1 MTKPRTM
8 NKKSLAT
15 IAGIIVFFF
24 LLVCLFVPEQAF
36 GGKIVEAPDYAGYL
50 GMSKE
55 ANDWN
60 WAHPDDK
67 TAWTGSMFSGMP
79 TMMITGNV
87 QKDGLRPVFNMI
99 NLTKFKPASVLL
111 LSLIGAFLLLLVI
124 GISPIVAAGGAVAV
138 TLCSYNLQI
147 IQVGH
152 NTKMQALALFPW
164 VLASVIFT
172 YKKAF
177 DDSGGWK
184 KWLPAT
190 LLGAILFGFA
200 LAFQIKA
207 NHVQITWYLALVL
220 FVYVIGLIVW
230 ICVSKQRLKTL
241 WGRFLTASVLLLISG
256 VAGIGTNASSLVPMW
271 EYTTQTMRGG
281 SELSGEEKNGLSLD
295 YSTSW
300 SYGWEELPNIMI
312 ANFNGGA
319 SKGALPPNSKT
330 VALLKKSNLTTWR
343 KESKKQPLY
352 WGPQPDTAGPM
363 YVGAITVFLFL
374 LGLLVCEGKDRW
386 WMMAAALLS
395 IGLAL
400 GRNLM
405 PLTRFFYSCVPFYNK
420 FRAVSMSLVI
430 LQFILPMLGFL
441 ALDKILKGDVD
452 KKAFMKKGLT
462 AFAIV
467 GGFCLIF
474 SLFPGLA
481 GDFRSPMDE
490 GRSAQWVEALSADRR
505 SLLRKDAFFSLI
517 LVSITYVLLLWS
529 YRKKDPGKT
538 RFIVA
543 VAICALVT
551 VNLFGVGKRFLN
563 SEHFTSR
570 REFNKT
576 FTPREVDKMFQQDND
591 PYYRVADLTVNV
603 FSDSKPSYFH
613 KNIGGYSAAKLQ
625 RYDDLINW
633 YLKKELS
640 QVSGAVKNSGTFGE
654 FQRNVGPIPILSMLN
669 TKYFIYDENRAP
681 LENMQTMGEVWLV
694 DQGKTVSTPD
704 EEIKALGKTNLWTTA
719 LLGPDFKN
727 VSIPPRIDENDWI
740 SFISYAP
747 NEVRYQYEIASDRA
761 AVFSEIYY
769 PFGWTAK
776 IDGNTSVDIFR
787 ADWTLRGII
796 LPAGKH
802 ELVMRM
808 DPPSYRK
815 GARLSLISS
824 IFLYLL
830 LALSAGALIISKVR
844 K

>member
-1 MTKPRTM
+1 M
-8 NKKSLAT
+8 NKNSLVT
-15 IAGIIVFFF
+15 FSCIIVFFL
-24 LLVCLFVPEQAF
+24 LLVIAFVPQQVF
-36 GGKIVEAPDYAGYL
+36 GGKVVQAPDYAGYV

-60 WAHPDDK
+60 VAHPNDK

-87 QKDGLRPVFNMI
+87 QNDGLRPLFNLI
-99 NLTKFKPASVLL
+99 NFKKFKPASVLL

-138 TLCSYNLQI
+138 TFCSYNLQI

-152 NTKMQALALFPW
+152 NTKMLALALFPW
-164 VLASVIFT
+164 VLAAVIFT

-177 DDSGGWK
+177 YDSGVGK
-184 KWLPAT
+184 KWIPAT
-190 LLGAILFGFA
+190 ILGAILFGFA

-220 FVYVIGLIVW
+220 FVYVIGLLVW
-230 ICVSKQRLKTL
+230 MCLSKERLQTL
-241 WGRFLTASVLLLISG
+241 WSRFLIASAMLLVSG
-256 VAGIGTNASSLVPMW
+256 LAGIGTNACSLVPMW
-271 EYTTQTMRGG
+271 EYTTQTIRGG

-295 YSTSW
+295 YSTNW
-300 SYGWEELPNIMI
+300 SYGWEELPNII
-312 ANFNGGA
+312 IPNFNGG
-319 SKGALPPNSKT
+319 SSRGTLPSNSKT
-330 VALLKKSNLTTWR
+330 VALLKKSDITTWR
-343 KESKKQPLY
+343 KESRKQPLY

-374 LGLLVCEGKDRW
+374 LGLMVCEGKNRW
-386 WMMAAALLS
+386 WMLAAALLS

-400 GRNLM
+400 GKNLM

-430 LQFILPMLGFL
+430 LQFVLPMLGFL
-441 ALDKILKGDVD
+441 ALDKIMKGEVERKD
-452 KKAFMKKGLT
+452 FIKKGLIT
-462 AFAIV
+462 FAVV

-481 GDFRSPMDE
+481 GDFKSPMDE
-490 GRSAQWVEALSADRR
+490 GRSAQWAEALASDRK
-505 SLLRKDAFFSLI
+505 SLLRKDAFVSFM
-517 LVSITYVLLLWS
+517 LVSMTFLLLLWS
-529 YRKKDPGKT
+529 FRKKNPDKT
-538 RFIVA
+538 RLLA
-543 VAICALVT
+543 TVAICALV
-551 VNLFGVGKRFLN
+551 VINLFSIGNRYLN
-563 SEHFTSR
+563 SSHFSSR
-570 REFNKT
+570 REFNRT

-591 PYYRVADLTVNV
+591 PYYRVADLTVKV

-613 KNIGGYSAAKLQ
+613 KNIGGYNAAKLQ

-633 YLKKELS
+633 YLNPELS
-640 QVSGAVKNSGTFGE
+640 QVSEAIKTSKTFGE
-654 FQRNVGPIPILSMLN
+654 FQQNVGPIPVLSMLN
-669 TKYFIYDENRAP
+669 TKYFIYDENRPP

-694 DQGKTVSTPD
+694 DQGKKVSSPD
-704 EEIKALGKTNLWTTA
+704 EEIKALAKTDLWTTA
-719 LLGPDFKN
+719 VLGPDFKD
-727 VSIPPRIDENDWI
+727 VSIPPAKSGNDRI
-740 SFISYAP
+740 SFVSYAP
-747 NEVRYQYEIASDRA
+747 NEVRYQYDIASDRA

-776 IDGNTSVDIFR
+776 IDGKTSVDIFR

-802 ELVMRM
+802 EVVMRM
-808 DPPSYRK
+808 DPPSYKK
-815 GARLSLISS
+815 GARLSLVSS